1 MRRYLFF
8 YRGFWHAGWVHLYG
22 EIGHLLDRFKELFE
36 GNQSIFFSV
45 GAVRTIFFGA
55 RRVVVLKIS

>member
-22 EIGHLLDRFKELFE
+22 EIGHLLHRFKELFE
-36 GNQSIFFSV
+36 GNQSVFF
-45 GAVRTIFFGA
+45 
-55 RRVVVLKIS
+55 